1 MLRKKLFLI
10 LAFLFL
16 VSSSVN
22 ADLSRQYS
30 SIQELGFNP
39 NQPIS
44 TAGLNSFINEFDGNL
59 IIKETDLSLP
69 GRNNLNLDLIRI
81 YNSNIYYKN
90 LALSGDS
97 YNRDALKKP
106 KYLG

>member
-59 IIKETDLSLP
+59 IIKETDLS
-69 GRNNLNLDLIRI
+69 
-81 YNSNIYYKN
+81 
-90 LALSGDS
+90 
-97 YNRDALKKP
+97 
-106 KYLG
+106 